1 MEVLYRMAEVFEYGS
16 MMMHVGAI
24 SVRGRRREGGER
36 RDKKGK
42 WERNTSNTSYQAS
55 ISS

>member
-42 WERNTSNTSYQAS
+42 WERNTSNTSYQAC